1 MKCFFSM
8 YVLALTSEIQL
19 WDTVMSG
26 LTTGRNLR
34 TSPIYPR
41 MEHDA
46 TFGQSMGYERPLY
59 FDSSLTEQG
68 TQGFRNRNCIENG

>member
-1 MKCFFSM
+1 MFHFSL
-8 YVLALTSEIQL
+8 VLTSKIQL

-26 LTTGRNLR
+26 LQTGRNLR
-34 TSPIYPR
+34 TSPIYTR

-59 FDSSLTEQG
+59 FESSVTDQG
-68 TQGFRNRNCIENG
+68 KT